1 LSTHIRHACHFP
13 REPLQRAVLPVAIPM
28 VSEPFRALLVE
39 GVGLLVD
46 QSLPFLPARVVT
58 AVPLTMEVWAADEEP
73 RVAKPAEELDK
84 NREVVHPAAPDE
96 RKLDAIP
103 SPRDPP
109 AHASAYEG
117 PLLPAKASAGPRFFL
132 PALPVP

>member
-1 LSTHIRHACHFP
+1 ML
-13 REPLQRAVLPVAIPM
+13 AVAVPM
-28 VSEPFRALLVE
+28 VRQSFGALLVT

-46 QSLPFLPARVVT
+46 QSLPLLPARVVA
-58 AVPLTMEVWAADEEP
+58 AVPLTMEVLAADEEP
-73 RVAKPAEELDK
+73 RAAESAEELNK

-109 AHASAYEG
+109 AHASAYQG
-117 PLLPAKASAGPRFFL
+117 PLLPAKASAGPRFF
-132 PALPVP
+132 PSALPVP